1 LAIFIWFYM
10 EAILD
15 RLKARNFPSRR
26 LKEGIRVNVGF
37 QDRRAATDMDRDVIL
52 ERINRGTVRGHVAK
66 ETTKMADTVRDADTP
81 KEPAAAEESK
91 TAVQEPEKPEEP
103 VAAEG
108 AKPAVQEPEKPEE
121 PAAAEESKT
130 AVQEPEKPEE
140 PVAAEGAKP
149 AKTEGS
155 KVAKKSVKMV
165 LKRDTATE
173 ETPKEEEAEG
183 VAGAAVE
190 KTSKE
195 EEGDAEVEKTSKKA
209 AAAAAPPLAPAAAP
223 VSRSV
228 LRTSPYY
235 MSNRQRFLDTVHRLF
250 DPYMKELA
258 SKEQAISCGKLKTM
272 GDEGADLELLVHQR
286 VARDYLNLY
295 SPYRGLL
302 LYYGLGSG
310 KTLAAITIAEGMKSH
325 KKIVVM
331 TPASLKMNFFTELK
345 RAGDPLYKK
354 NQAWTFVR
362 TVGQPDL
369 EAELSDRLA
378 LPLDYVRKKK
388 GAWMA
393 QAPKS
398 GQDVSTSPA
407 QATAFA
413 DLSEEDQK
421 AVDDQLNQMI
431 RAKYLDINY
440 NAPNLKRIFADLTD
454 NYTKNPFDGA
464 VIIVDE
470 AHNLVNRIVNQLSR
484 MPKRA
489 TGIKV
494 AATTPVSLLLYEYLM
509 SAQDARVV
517 FLSGTPIINTP
528 NEIAVMYNML
538 RGYIK
543 TWTFTLGVETTAK
556 VTTETLLAMFKR
568 ENFETLDYVEYSQ
581 NRLTV
586 TRNPFGFVNNTT
598 GVCRP
603 GPVTATAFTK
613 MAKATAAAATRKTKK
628 AMAPPGPGEGVGTTA
643 PGKTTK
649 GGPPAPGV
657 KGGPS
662 APGARKTKKA
672 TATAAA
678 PPPDLGP
685 DPGMMDVDPNP
696 QEEYVIPPHQ
706 QYVGD
711 REPHHGGA
719 GQEAVDPAYRG
730 VCLDETGNLDD
741 AKFVAKVKDILR
753 RNGLQ
758 VVVAPKVDLY
768 KCLPDNK
775 DAFLDMFVDMDTG
788 SMKQADVFARRI
800 LGLTSY
806 FRSPQ
811 EGLLPKLV
819 ETDQGDVYELV
830 KTDMSDYQLE
840 RYSAVRMEEQKKES
854 NAQKMKKKGAAAA
867 PGQELFREFT
877 STYRIYSRACC
888 NFAWPEPPGRPSSE
902 VSTKEGK
909 AEAEETEPETETSKV
924 DQEGGAEAEA
934 GASDDA
940 SKAADDQESNAP
952 LPEVAKYGN
961 APDLLGSS
969 SKNGEWETTDTDA
982 SKAADGRESNAPL
995 SEATEPEMS
1004 KVDQEGGAGEGTGD
1018 NDLVENVDDQEGEE
1032 AASAASIQA
1041 ALSAIAS
1048 PDYLDQEHLP
1058 KYSPKFA
1065 AVLDNIVNEK
1075 HVGLHLVYSSF
1086 RTLEGIGILRL
1097 VLDVHGFQPFTL
1109 KKQSDGEWDLA
1120 ADLVPSQPR
1129 YVLYTG
1135 TESEEEK
1142 EIIRNV
1148 YNGTWDLVPPRIT
1161 KKLEA
1166 YDTAGKKNTMGDVI
1180 RVLMITAAGA
1190 EGINLKNTRYVHIVE
1205 PYWNMVRVDQ
1215 VVGRARRICS
1225 HEDLPPELRTVKV
1238 FIYLAVFS
1246 EAQKKDQK
1254 YLNLMNS
1261 DLSRTAPQR
1270 PVTTDETLYEI
1281 SFQKQRISQQI
1292 LGVAKTSSVDCVLYA
1307 SDKKACFGANRAA
1320 SQTNDFMSYP
1330 SLEDD
1335 AQVQAKTV
1343 VRKQA
1348 VAYRDVTVQGVKYYY
1363 NEATGELFD
1372 RTTFAAADRGR
1383 QPMEPAGKLVKEG
1396 ARTKIVKYQGGALG
1410 PEWTPVPEFTPNAMT
1425 GVLTSQPTIS
1435 PGMMDSLNR
1444 MVGTTSYMMDGVLTN
1459 GSNVNSMF
1467 HSK

>member
-108 AKPAVQEPEKPEE
+108 AKPA
-121 PAAAEESKT
+121 
-130 AVQEPEKPEE
+130 
-140 PVAAEGAKP
+140 
-149 AKTEGS
+149 KTEGS

-165 LKRDTATE
+165 LKRDTATATE
-173 ETPKEEEAEG
+173 EMPKEEEAEG
-183 VAGAAVE
+183 VAEEKVE

-195 EEGDAEVEKTSKKA
+195 EEGEGVAEEKVEKTSKEGEKVEVEKTSKEGEAEVEKTSKKA
-209 AAAAAPPLAPAAAP
+209 AAAAPVSRPP

-603 GPVTATAFTK
+603 GPVTATASTK
-613 MAKATAAAATRKTKK
+613 MAKATAAAAARKTKK
-628 AMAPPGPGEGVGTTA
+628 APAPEGPGEGVGTTA

-719 GQEAVDPAYRG
+719 GQESVDPAYRG

-758 VVVAPKVDLY
+758 VVVAPKVELY

-888 NFAWPEPPGRPSSE
+888 NFA
-902 VSTKEGK
+902 
-909 AEAEETEPETETSKV
+909 
-924 DQEGGAEAEA
+924 
-934 GASDDA
+934 
-940 SKAADDQESNAP
+940 
-952 LPEVAKYGN
+952 
-961 APDLLGSS
+961 
-969 SKNGEWETTDTDA
+969 
-982 SKAADGRESNAPL
+982 
-995 SEATEPEMS
+995 
-1004 KVDQEGGAGEGTGD
+1004 
-1018 NDLVENVDDQEGEE
+1018 
-1032 AASAASIQA
+1032 
-1041 ALSAIAS
+1041 
-1048 PDYLDQEHLP
+1048 
-1058 KYSPKFA
+1058 
-1065 AVLDNIVNEK
+1065 
-1075 HVGLHLVYSSF
+1075 
-1086 RTLEGIGILRL
+1086 
-1097 VLDVHGFQPFTL
+1097 
-1109 KKQSDGEWDLA
+1109 
-1120 ADLVPSQPR
+1120 
-1129 YVLYTG
+1129 
-1135 TESEEEK
+1135 
-1142 EIIRNV
+1142 
-1148 YNGTWDLVPPRIT
+1148 
-1161 KKLEA
+1161 
-1166 YDTAGKKNTMGDVI
+1166 
-1180 RVLMITAAGA
+1180 
-1190 EGINLKNTRYVHIVE
+1190 
-1205 PYWNMVRVDQ
+1205 
-1215 VVGRARRICS
+1215 
-1225 HEDLPPELRTVKV
+1225 
-1238 FIYLAVFS
+1238 
-1246 EAQKKDQK
+1246 
-1254 YLNLMNS
+1254 
-1261 DLSRTAPQR
+1261 
-1270 PVTTDETLYEI
+1270 
-1281 SFQKQRISQQI
+1281 
-1292 LGVAKTSSVDCVLYA
+1292 
-1307 SDKKACFGANRAA
+1307 
-1320 SQTNDFMSYP
+1320 
-1330 SLEDD
+1330 
-1335 AQVQAKTV
+1335 
-1343 VRKQA
+1343 
-1348 VAYRDVTVQGVKYYY
+1348 
-1363 NEATGELFD
+1363 
-1372 RTTFAAADRGR
+1372 
-1383 QPMEPAGKLVKEG
+1383 
-1396 ARTKIVKYQGGALG
+1396 
-1410 PEWTPVPEFTPNAMT
+1410 
-1425 GVLTSQPTIS
+1425 
-1435 PGMMDSLNR
+1435 
-1444 MVGTTSYMMDGVLTN
+1444 
-1459 GSNVNSMF
+1459 
-1467 HSK
+1467 

>member
-1 LAIFIWFYM
+1 M

-91 TAVQEPEKPEEP
+91 TAVQEP

-108 AKPAVQEPEKPEE
+108 PKA
-121 PAAAEESKT
+121 
-130 AVQEPEKPEE
+130 
-140 PVAAEGAKP
+140 
-149 AKTEGS
+149 
-155 KVAKKSVKMV
+155 AKKSVKMV

-173 ETPKEEEAEG
+173 ETPKEEAATEAEKTSKG
-183 VAGAAVE
+183 EEKAEVE
-190 KTSKE
+190 KTSKG
-195 EEGDAEVEKTSKKA
+195 EGATEVEKTSKKA
-209 AAAAAPPLAPAAAP
+209 AAAAAAAAVL

-398 GQDVSTSPA
+398 SQDVSTSPA

-494 AATTPVSLLLYEYLM
+494 ATTPVSLLLYEYLM

-603 GPVTATAFTK
+603 GPVTATASTK
-613 MAKATAAAATRKTKK
+613 MAKATAAAAARKTKK
-628 AMAPPGPGEGVGTTA
+628 ATAPTQEEGVGTA
-643 PGKTTK
+643 Q
-649 GGPPAPGV
+649 PP

-662 APGARKTKKA
+662 APGVRKTKKATA

-696 QEEYVIPPHQ
+696 QEEYVIPPHK

-719 GQEAVDPAYRG
+719 GQEAADPAYRG

-741 AKFVAKVKDILR
+741 AKFVSKVKDILR

-888 NFAWPEPPGRPSSE
+888 NFFWPEPPGRPSSE

-909 AEAEETEPETETSKV
+909 AEETETETETETSKV
-924 DQEGGAEAEA
+924 DQEGGAEAGAGA
-934 GASDDA
+934 GASEDA
-940 SKAADDQESNAP
+940 SKAADGRESNAP

-961 APDLLGSS
+961 APGLLGSS

-982 SKAADGRESNAPL
+982 SKVAADQESNAPL
-995 SEATEPEMS
+995 SEATEQDMS
-1004 KVDQEGGAGEGTGD
+1004 KVNQEGGAGEGTGD
-1018 NDLVENVDDQEGEE
+1018 NDLVENADDQEGEE

-1097 VLDVHGFQPFTL
+1097 VLDVHGFQPFAL

-1261 DLSRTAPQR
+1261 DLGRTAPQR

-1335 AQVQAKTV
+1335 AQVQTKTV

-1372 RTTFAAADRGR
+1372 RATFAAADRGR

-1425 GVLTSQPTIS
+1425 GILTSQPTIS

-1444 MVGTTSYMMDGVLTN
+1444 MVGTTSYMMAGVLTN
-1459 GSNVNSMF
+1459 GSNVNSTF

>member
-1 LAIFIWFYM
+1 M

-66 ETTKMADTVRDADTP
+66 ETTKMAETDRDADTP
-81 KEPAAAEESK
+81 KEPATAEESK
-91 TAVQEPEKPEEP
+91 PEKPEEP
-103 VAAEG
+103 VAAE
-108 AKPAVQEPEKPEE
+108 E
-121 PAAAEESKT
+121 
-130 AVQEPEKPEE
+130 
-140 PVAAEGAKP
+140 AKP

-155 KVAKKSVKMV
+155 KAAKKSVKMV

-173 ETPKEEEAEG
+173 ETPKEEAAEEKGEAE
-183 VAGAAVE
+183 
-190 KTSKE
+190 
-195 EEGDAEVEKTSKKA
+195 AEVEKTSKEGEGEKVEVEKTSKEGEA
-209 AAAAAPPLAPAAAP
+209 EVEKTSKEGEGAAAPPT

-235 MSNRQRFLDTVHRLF
+235 MSNRQRFLETVHRLF

-388 GAWMA
+388 GAWMTA
-393 QAPKS
+393 ES
-398 GQDVSTSPA
+398 GQGVSTSPA

-464 VIIVDE
+464 VVIVDE

-603 GPVTATAFTK
+603 GPVTATASTK
-613 MAKATAAAATRKTKK
+613 MAKGGPKAPAARKTKK
-628 AMAPPGPGEGVGTTA
+628 APAPTQEEGVGTTA
-643 PGKTTK
+643 PGKTT
-649 GGPPAPGV
+649 

-672 TATAAA
+672 TAPGPAQ
-678 PPPDLGP
+678 DLGP

-902 VSTKEGK
+902 VSAKEGK
-909 AEAEETEPETETSKV
+909 AETEETEPETETSKV
-924 DQEGGAEAEA
+924 DQEGGA
-934 GASDDA
+934 SDDA
-940 SKAADDQESNAP
+940 SKAADGQEPNAADQEVAKYGNPPVLLGSPSKHGQEETLDGGASKAAAGQESNAP
-952 LPEVAKYGN
+952 LSEVAKYGN
-961 APDLLGSS
+961 APGLIGSS
-969 SKNGEWETTDTDA
+969 SKNGEGGSPDDDA
-982 SKAADGRESNAPL
+982 TKAAADLESNAPL

-1004 KVDQEGGAGEGTGD
+1004 KVDQEGGGGEGTVD
-1018 NDLVENVDDQEGEE
+1018 NDLVEGADDQEGEE

-1097 VLDVHGFQPFTL
+1097 VLDVHGFQPFAL

-1261 DLSRTAPQR
+1261 DLSRAAPQR

-1335 AQVQAKTV
+1335 AQVQTKTV

-1372 RTTFAAADRGR
+1372 RATFAAADRGR
-1383 QPMEPAGKLVKEG
+1383 LPMEPAGKLVKEG

-1425 GVLTSQPTIS
+1425 GILTSHPTVS
-1435 PGMMDSLNR
+1435 PGMMDSLNS
-1444 MVGTTSYMMDGVLTN
+1444 MVGTTSYMMNGVLTN

>member
-1 LAIFIWFYM
+1 M

-103 VAAEG
+103 A
-108 AKPAVQEPEKPEE
+108 
-121 PAAAEESKT
+121 
-130 AVQEPEKPEE
+130 
-140 PVAAEGAKP
+140 AAEGAKP

-165 LKRDTATE
+165 LKRDTATATE
-173 ETPKEEEAEG
+173 EMPKEEEG
-183 VAGAAVE
+183 VAEEKVE

-195 EEGDAEVEKTSKKA
+195 EETATEEMPKEGEERVVAATNKLSKEEGAKKA
-209 AAAAAPPLAPAAAP
+209 AASL

-603 GPVTATAFTK
+603 GPVTATASTSTK
-613 MAKATAAAATRKTKK
+613 MAKGGPEAPRRTKK
-628 AMAPPGPGEGVGTTA
+628 AMAPTQEEGVGTA
-643 PGKTTK
+643 QPPK
-649 GGPPAPGV
+649 GGPPAPG
-657 KGGPS
+657 
-662 APGARKTKKA
+662 ARRTKKA
-672 TATAAA
+672 TAPA
-678 PPPDLGP
+678 PPQDLGP

-719 GQEAVDPAYRG
+719 GQEATDPAYRG

-753 RNGLQ
+753 RHGLQ

-909 AEAEETEPETETSKV
+909 AEAEETETSKV
-924 DQEGGAEAEA
+924 DQEGGAEA

-940 SKAADDQESNAP
+940 SKVAADQESNAP

-961 APDLLGSS
+961 APGLLGSP

-995 SEATEPEMS
+995 SEATEPDMS

-1261 DLSRTAPQR
+1261 DLSRAAPQR
-1270 PVTTDETLYEI
+1270 PITTDETLYEI

-1372 RTTFAAADRGR
+1372 RATFAAADRGR